1 MNESLK
7 SGHFGIDWQL
17 HIFTE
22 MVSIFLRFWW
32 NDIYFFLPVYDVN
45 DLA

>member
-7 SGHFGIDWQL
+7 SGHFWI
-17 HIFTE
+17 E

-32 NDIYFFLPVYDVN
+32 NDIYLFYLYVN